1 MQARRFMTP
10 PKNVQDENDPMLDIS
25 LNSVGRESF
34 GCISPIS
41 KATTPPSRP
50 KSLPS
55 SRKKDETSSLSS
67 LFRSTPDHSLIG
79 RWKSFDTSDNAV
91 NCSQLSSKRKSFHM
105 NDERSNS
112 ESNETANFSY
122 DDEMQLSYG
131 SQQHPQTPTMNKSKR
146 RCSSVNRK
154 NLSRSFNQIEEQQH
168 SALSLDRT
176 DSGFNDMN
184 DCGQQNQHQMKL
196 QPNYPFHDISIMKCG
211 DYSEKTCDVSM
222 ASIN

>member
-1 MQARRFMTP
+1 MRARRFMTP
-10 PKNVQDENDPMLDIS
+10 CKNAKDENDEATLDVS

-41 KATTPPSRP
+41 KSITPQSRP

-55 SRKKDETSSLSS
+55 SRKKEDSASS
-67 LFRSTPDHSLIG
+67 LFRSTPDRSSIG
-79 RWKSFDTSDNAV
+79 RWKSFETSNDNAV
-91 NCSQLSSKRKSFHM
+91 NCSHSSKRKSFHIT
-105 NDERSNS
+105 DDPSS
-112 ESNETANFSY
+112 ESNDTVNFSY

-168 SALSLDRT
+168 SGLSLDRT

-184 DCGQQNQHQMKL
+184 DYNSAQMKL
-196 QPNYPFHDISIMKCG
+196 EPNFPFHDLTNIKCNNFADKNADISM
-211 DYSEKTCDVSM
+211 V
-222 ASIN
+222 SIN